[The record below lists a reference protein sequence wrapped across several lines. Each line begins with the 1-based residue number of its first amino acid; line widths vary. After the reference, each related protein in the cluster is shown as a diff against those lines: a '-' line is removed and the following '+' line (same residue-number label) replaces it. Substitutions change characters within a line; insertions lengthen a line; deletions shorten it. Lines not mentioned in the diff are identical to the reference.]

1 MVYRIST
8 VQNMGEPCHQ
18 VILPAAQS
26 HYPTSETNV
35 ISFAILAVG
44 GGVQSFFEEDLL
56 MQ

>member
-18 VILPAAQS
+18 AILPAAQS
-26 HYPTSETNV
+26 HYLTSETNV
-35 ISFAILAVG
+35 ISFAIPAVG
-44 GGVQSFFEEDLL
+44 GRVQSFFEEDLL